1 MNIIGIIPARYQST
15 RFPGKPLVD
24 IAGKPMIQHVYERAL
39 RAQRL
44 QRVLVATDDVQIL
57 DSVRAFGG
65 EVLLT
70 SRDHPSGTDRL
81 AEACRLLGLQD
92 DDLIVNIQG
101 DEPLVEPVMIDIIVE
116 ALEQTLEVPMATL
129 ASVSHSAEAFS
140 DPNVVKVVVNSRMQ
154 ALYFSRA
161 PIPCRRDA
169 NGPAHEFLRHLGF
182 YAYRQTFLQRFTT
195 LPPGELERAEQLEQL
210 RALEYGY
217 PIQVALS
224 PFETQGMDT
233 PEDLKI
239 ILALLEKAVAR

>member
-1 MNIIGIIPARYQST
+1 MKIIGIIPARYQST

-39 RAQRL
+39 QAQRL
-44 QRVLVATDDVQIL
+44 QQVLVATDDVQIL

-81 AEACRLLGLQD
+81 AEVCRLLGLQD

-101 DEPLVEPVMIDIIVE
+101 DEPLLEPVMIDLL
-116 ALEQTLEVPMATL
+116 AGTLEQAPEVPMATL
-129 ASVSHSAEAFS
+129 ASVSHGREAFS

-169 NGPAHEFLRHLGF
+169 TGSPHEFLRHLGF
-182 YAYRQTFLQRFTT
+182 YAYRQAFLQQFTR
-195 LPPGELERAEQLEQL
+195 LPPGRLEQSEQLEQL
-210 RALEYGY
+210 RALEQGY

-224 PFETQGMDT
+224 PFETQGVDT
-233 PEDLKI
+233 PEDLEK
-239 ILALLEKAVAR
+239 ILAQLGKAVTR

>member
-1 MNIIGIIPARYQST
+1 MKIIGIIPARYQST

-44 QRVLVATDDVQIL
+44 QRVLVATDDVRIL

-81 AEACRLLGLQD
+81 AEACRLLGLQE

-101 DEPLVEPVMIDIIVE
+101 DEPLLEPLMIDLLVE
-116 ALEQTLEVPMATL
+116 ALEQAPEVPMATL
-129 ASVSHSAEAFS
+129 ASVSRSGEAFT

-169 NGPAHEFLRHLGF
+169 TSSPHEFLRHLGF
-182 YAYRQTFLQRFTT
+182 YAYRQAFLQQFTR
-195 LPPGELERAEQLEQL
+195 LSPGELERVEQLEQL
-210 RALEYGY
+210 RAMEHGH

-224 PFETQGMDT
+224 PFETQGVDT
-233 PEDLKI
+233 LEDLQKI
-239 ILALLEKAVAR
+239 VAQLGKAPAH

>member
-1 MNIIGIIPARYQST
+1 MNIIGVIPARYQST

-44 QRVLVATDDVQIL
+44 QRVLVATDDVRIF

-129 ASVSHSAEAFS
+129 ASVSHSVEAFS

-169 NGPAHEFLRHLGF
+169 TDLPHEFLRHLGF
-182 YAYRQTFLQRFTT
+182 YAYRQAFLQQFTR
-195 LPPGELERAEQLEQL
+195 LPAGGLEQTEQLEQL
-210 RALEYGY
+210 RALEHGH

-224 PFETQGMDT
+224 PFETQGVDT
-233 PEDLKI
+233 PEDLQKI
-239 ILALLEKAVAR
+239 SAQPGKAAAG